1 MVYRRT
7 KVSRSTFR
15 KLPQGAL
22 YWVASAVNVAPSVKV
37 GRHAKAG
44 ALANGAI
51 TQTAVADA
59 TVAVVRVPAA
69 LIG

>member
-1 MVYRRT
+1 MVFRRT
-7 KVSRSTFR
+7 KVARTTFR

-22 YWVASAVNVAPSVKV
+22 YWLSTAVNVAPSIKV

-44 ALANGAI
+44 ALASGAI

-69 LIG
+69 LVG